1 MVKYCE
7 KISVSLTQNSVLQKK
22 DWPAPIIEH
31 TLENLL
37 QTKQQGKC
45 NF

>member
-7 KISVSLTQNSVLQKK
+7 KISVRLTQNSVLQKE

-31 TLENLL
+31 TLKNLL